1 MASEDA
7 FCRSIAATA
16 AALHTRLLFA
26 GRFALHAVLLSC
38 QLPDQYGCRR
48 CLTRDAILTL
58 HEFMVVV
65 VQEVRGVAGAEVA
78 PADAAGVV
86 ELYVL
91 TMY

>member
-7 FCRSIAATA
+7 FCRSIAAT
-16 AALHTRLLFA
+16 ALHTRLLFA

-65 VQEVRGVAGAEVA
+65 REVRGVAGAEVA

>member
-16 AALHTRLLFA
+16 NALHTRLLFA

-65 VQEVRGVAGAEVA
+65 REVRGVAGAEVA

>member
-58 HEFMVVV
+58 HELM
-65 VQEVRGVAGAEVA
+65 VQEVGGGEVA
-78 PADAAGVV
+78 PADAAGAVQ
-86 ELYVL
+86 LYVL
-91 TMY
+91 CSSWHF

>member
-58 HEFMVVV
+58 HELM
-65 VQEVRGVAGAEVA
+65 VQEVGGGVGGEVA
-78 PADAAGVV
+78 PADAAGAVQ
-86 ELYVL
+86 LYVL
-91 TMY
+91 CSSWHF

>member
-7 FCRSIAATA
+7 FSRSIAATA

-58 HEFMVVV
+58 HELM
-65 VQEVRGVAGAEVA
+65 VQEVGGGVGGGIA
-78 PADAAGVV
+78 PAAASAVQ
-86 ELYVL
+86 LYVL
-91 TMY
+91 YNSWHF

>member
-16 AALHTRLLFA
+16 NALHTRLLFA

-65 VQEVRGVAGAEVA
+65 QEVRGVAGAEVA

-86 ELYVL
+86 EMYVL